1 MQYKFPI
8 NASKLEAILQI
19 LQTRN
24 IGYSKNKGMQSSRE
38 GALLSTKENVVG
50 KYLGKITNANT
61 QNLKIRE
68 NPTGEDPSLHTVLDP
83 PLKHYWRKPYD
94 GQYSY

>member
-1 MQYKFPI
+1 MQHKFPI

-38 GALLSTKENVVG
+38 GALQIFGQNNKCKHTKFKNPKKPSRG
-50 KYLGKITNANT
+50 RPQPPHRFGPPT
-61 QNLKIRE
+61 QTLLAK
-68 NPTGEDPSLHTVLDP
+68 TL
-83 PLKHYWRKPYD
+83 
-94 GQYSY
+94 